1 MKTTLAPEP
10 SKTRSSY
17 PIAVGEMQGA
27 RRASEISPTAKAAAG
42 NCPPQ
47 DPQDPEVPETVPR
60 RRFTAAFKLR
70 ILQQADQCTQP
81 GEIGAL
87 LRRQGLYSSH
97 LATWRRQRTEGLLM
111 GLAPKRRGRKKK
123 PVDPSAEK
131 ISRLEKENQRLK
143 QQLRRAE
150 IIIDAQKKISEILGI
165 EQNPEDNEKGS

>member
-1 MKTTLAPEP
+1 MKTTLAPGP

-27 RRASEISPTAKAAAG
+27 RRASGISPTAKAAAG
-42 NCPPQ
+42 NYLQ
-47 DPQDPEVPETVPR
+47 DPSDPEVPETVPR

-87 LRRQGLYSSH
+87 LRREGLYSSH
-97 LATWRRQRTEGLLM
+97 LATWRRQRAEGLLM

-165 EQNPEDNEKGS
+165 EQNPEENEGGN